1 MAQYNLADLHS
12 HSTCSDGQRTPR
24 EVVEEAASAG
34 VRVLSLTDHDTV
46 EGVAEAAAAGRE
58 LGVVTVPGTELSAH
72 VNERELHLLAYF
84 IDYQDRRLGSY
95 VELLHQRRRDRGE
108 AIVDRLNQLGVSVT
122 LDEVLVRAA
131 GGPLG
136 RPHIAAAMVASGA
149 VPTKEEAF
157 HRFIGDRRP
166 ADVPK
171 PRSPAVEVIGLVH
184 ELGGVIVLAH
194 PGLAVSET
202 VIAEL
207 VDAGLDGVEVYH
219 PSHKPSQIEPSQ
231 DISRRYGLL
240 MSGGSDSHGEPE
252 GPRIGD
258 CGIGCEA
265 VEALNERAA
274 TYA

>member
-1 MAQYNLADLHS
+1 MVQYNLADLHT
-12 HSTCSDGQRTPR
+12 HSTCSDGLRSPR
-24 EVVEEAASAG
+24 KVVEEAAASG

-46 EGVAEAAAAGRE
+46 EGIAEAAAAGRE
-58 LGVVTVPGTELSAH
+58 LGVQIVPGTELSAH
-72 VNERELHLLAYF
+72 VNDRELHLLAYF
-84 IDYQDRRLGSY
+84 IDYCDERLGSY
-95 VELLHQRRRDRGE
+95 VELLHQRRLDRGE
-108 AIVDRLNQLGVSVT
+108 AIVRRLNQLGVEVT
-122 LDEVLVRAA
+122 FEEVLLRAA

-136 RPHIAAAMVASGA
+136 RPHIAAAIVASGA

-157 HRFIGDRRP
+157 QRFIGDRRP

-171 PRSPAVEVIGLVH
+171 PRSPAAEVIGLVH

-194 PGLAVSET
+194 PGLAVPET

-207 VDAGLDGVEVYH
+207 VDTGLDGVEVYH
-219 PSHKPSQIEPSQ
+219 PSHQLPQIEHYR
-231 DISRRYGLL
+231 DIARRYGLL
-240 MSGGSDSHGEPE
+240 MSGGSDSHGEPK

-265 VEALNERAA
+265 VDALNERSA